1 MPIKNFRSKEDLLKL
16 KKEISKYD
24 DDIYFES
31 YEILDLK
38 RVKYRI
44 RKTSGIPKIPN
55 DRAYKKYID
64 GNKNKLST
72 EFLSLGGDTT
82 LVIPIK
88 PYANIYQFAKEGS
101 DREWLALFNKVV
113 KNFKNDNDYYISTH
127 GHAVSWLHVRIEN
140 RPKYYV
146 I

>member
-1 MPIKNFRSKEDLLKL
+1 MPIKNFKSKEDLLKL

-24 DDIYFES
+24 DNIYFES
-31 YEILDLK
+31 YKILDLK
-38 RVKYRI
+38 IVKYRI
-44 RKTSGIPKIPN
+44 RKTGGIPRIPN
-55 DRAYKKYID
+55 DRAYKKYIEE
-64 GNKNKLST
+64 NKNKLST

-88 PYANIYQFAKEGS
+88 PYANIYQFAKGS
-101 DREWLALFNKVV
+101 SDKEWLALFNKVV
-113 KNFKNDNDYYISTH
+113 KNFNPDDFYISTH

-140 RPKYYV
+140 RPKYYT